1 MNPRTVKKLKAELE
15 ASLQFCSQ
23 IHSLLRGIIMDVDKS
38 QIPHLPPHLPPYR
51 ASAVSLVT
59 ASPPPVAAAP
69 APAPVLTNNSAMP
82 WAVQNNASAGAE
94 TRGAMKTTASAGDA
108 EGSTLRKSRK
118 KKLPANTEPQPVIPE
133 TDSTGRRLVNKKEHH
148 VRLFEMLRFRGLRV
162 GDFVAAR
169 TTSRDLWILA
179 KVLKEYPG
187 IEKMPPLEFLQLS
200 VARRDALFREKV
212 HIKDVEGDGHTFQ
225 VARNLVLPLPRTYSE
240 AADWGSRLKKGM
252 RCYSMYPQTTSLYPA
267 TVYDSTTYCRG
278 QDDVIVVEFDGEDP
292 DETGVIPKYHI
303 PARFVTLIPRELPSA
318 QPPSASNKKRKSAG
332 GGSGSATKQQKPDDF
347 LSFDFE
353 GNFESLDLDFDMSDG
368 GGDEGFPSLM

>member
-1 MNPRTVKKLKAELE
+1 
-15 ASLQFCSQ
+15 
-23 IHSLLRGIIMDVDKS
+23 MDVDKS
-38 QIPHLPPHLPPYR
+38 QIPHLPPYLPPYR
-51 ASAVSLVT
+51 TSAVSLPTV
-59 ASPPPVAAAP
+59 SPPPMATVPVPAP
-69 APAPVLTNNSAMP
+69 APALTINSGMP
-82 WAVQNNASAGAE
+82 WAVRNDASAGTE
-94 TRGAMKTTASAGDA
+94 TQGAMKTTSSAGDA

-148 VRLFEMLRFRGLRV
+148 IRLFEMLRFRGLRV

-179 KVLKEYPG
+179 RVLKDYPG
-187 IEKMPPLEFLQLS
+187 IDKMPPLEFLQLS

-212 HIKDVEGDGHTFQ
+212 QIKDVEGDGHTFQ
-225 VARNLVLPLPRTYSE
+225 VTRNLVLPLPRTYSE
-240 AADWGSRLKKGM
+240 AADWGSRIKKGM

-267 TVYDSTTYCRG
+267 TVYDSTTFCRG

-303 PARFVTLIPRELPSA
+303 PARFVTLIPREFPSA
-318 QPPSASNKKRKSAG
+318 QPPSASNKKRKSTG
-332 GGSGSATKQQKPDDF
+332 GATSSATKQQKSDDF

-353 GNFESLDLDFDMSDG
+353 GNFESLDLDFDMGDG
-368 GGDEGFPSLM
+368 GFPSLM

>member
-23 IHSLLRGIIMDVDKS
+23 IHSLLRGVIMDVDKS
-38 QIPHLPPHLPPYR
+38 QIPHLPPYLPPYR
-51 ASAVSLVT
+51 TSAVSLPTV
-59 ASPPPVAAAP
+59 SPPPMATVPVPAP
-69 APAPVLTNNSAMP
+69 APALTINSGMP
-82 WAVQNNASAGAE
+82 WAVRNDASAGTE
-94 TRGAMKTTASAGDA
+94 TQGAMKTTSSAGDA

-148 VRLFEMLRFRGLRV
+148 IRLFEMLRFRGLRV

-179 KVLKEYPG
+179 RVLKDYPG
-187 IEKMPPLEFLQLS
+187 IDKMPPLEFLQLS

-212 HIKDVEGDGHTFQ
+212 QIKDVEGDGHTFQ
-225 VARNLVLPLPRTYSE
+225 VTRNLVLPLPRTYSE
-240 AADWGSRLKKGM
+240 AADWGSRIKKGM

-267 TVYDSTTYCRG
+267 TVYDSTTFCRG

-303 PARFVTLIPRELPSA
+303 PARFVTLIPREFPSA
-318 QPPSASNKKRKSAG
+318 QPPSASNKKRKSTG
-332 GGSGSATKQQKPDDF
+332 GATSSATKQQKSDDF

-353 GNFESLDLDFDMSDG
+353 GNFESLDLDFDMGDG
-368 GGDEGFPSLM
+368 GFPSLM